1 MKDMK
6 KDEKIERAFRE
17 YFDGNEAPVCDLTQA
32 KRALGT
38 AHRRRGGRIA
48 AAVSAA
54 ACFLL
59 VAAVAVGLLLPRFL
73 HEVPS
78 EDAPSEGDAPQTYA
92 LASAQAENMGTV
104 PPEEE
109 YGALLAGLSA
119 FSGARNASAAY
130 TLYRLD
136 GVQVLL
142 AVHLEYVCGLTRW
155 RADVAFDLTSGELL
169 PEEWQGEDFSQEG
182 SLSGCSYAYRTDTWN
197 GEPLFNAEIALP
209 QSQCRLAVT
218 GRDEAPLFFLLRL
231 LTENV

>member
-32 KRALGT
+32 KRALRT
-38 AHRRRGGRIA
+38 EHRRRGGRIA
-48 AAVSAA
+48 AIVSAA
-54 ACFLL
+54 ACSLL

-73 HEVPS
+73 LDVPS
-78 EDAPSEGDAPQTYA
+78 EDAPSAGDVPQTYS
-92 LASAQAENMGTV
+92 LASAQAEDMGTE
-104 PPEEE
+104 PPDGE

-119 FSGARNASAAY
+119 FSGAQNAAAAY

-136 GVQVLL
+136 GTQVLL

-169 PEEWQGEDFSQEG
+169 PEEWQGKDFSQEG

-209 QSQCRLAVT
+209 QSQCRLTVT